1 MADGRLRAPNPHFPA
16 FLFFATPVVVDAEE
30 TRRHAT
36 SADPWSK
43 EWLSNNVAGF
53 GPYSLVECSDDRMVM
68 RARDDYWD
76 GLPPVREVAIELVE
90 SRADAIRQLDGP
102 DPVMLPGLRC
112 DEIVGVRTKPN
123 VTLVS
128 SWAGHTSLEIDYH
141 RPPFD
146 DIRVRHA
153 MSFATPYDEV
163 LERGFLGLARPWRS
177 GVKTFA
183 SWYTDED
190 WPYETD
196 AARAKTLMAE
206 AGYADGFTTDLYVE
220 QRPDLLRVAEILQRA
235 YGEIGIAVQLE
246 DLDTAPPWWMPPLHL
261 RTECSH
267 ILTEPLYDLAHD
279 YAPMNPILPAPGGRV
294 GVRSWHPR
302 YAGDRQIE
310 DMFRDALVAESSDQ
324 RRERC
329 IELQKHIV
337 RFAPNVFLAETPQFH
352 ATNDHAHPW
361 ARDYRNRL
369 VQLTLWADSNS
380 HYLPRH

>member
-1 MADGRLRAPNPHFPA
+1 ML
-16 FLFFATPVVVDAEE
+16 
-30 TRRHAT
+30 
-36 SADPWSK
+36 
-43 EWLSNNVAGF
+43 
-53 GPYSLVECSDDRMVM
+53 M

-76 GLPPVREVAIELVE
+76 GLPPVREVALELVE

-177 GVKTFA
+177 GIKTFA

-206 AGYADGFTTDLYVE
+206 AGYADGFTTDLYVQ

-235 YGEIGIAVQLE
+235 YGEIGISVQLE

-294 GVRSWHPR
+294 GACSWHPR

-329 IELQKHIV
+329 IELQSTSSGSL
-337 RFAPNVFLAETPQFH
+337 RTSFSPRRRSSTPPTTTPTPGH
-352 ATNDHAHPW
+352 ATTGT
-361 ARDYRNRL
+361 
-369 VQLTLWADSNS
+369 VSS
-380 HYLPRH
+380 S